1 MVVDQDEL
9 QAMANEANSPAEDAA
24 PAAQP
29 TEAPPAPAAPTAG
42 SPDIARILRIHVPVI
57 VRLASRR
64 MPVGTLRQLS
74 PGVIVELGKPVDE
87 PLELLINNHAA
98 ARGTAVKVGERF
110 GLRITQIRDAA
121 TRIKSMGK

>member
-1 MVVDQDEL
+1 
-9 QAMANEANSPAEDAA
+9 MANEANSPAEDAA